1 MNRGEEKVF
10 IVLRG
15 TAFIFSKWHFYMI
28 MSSCRIKKLITEID
42 IDALKWV
49 TFLSRRVLFN
59 CKFNVHTCFT
69 HVYIDLEYIFNYN
82 NYNFLACDW
91 FKKVL
96 FSTNSIAKLLSDS
109 LLLESFSVIGQ
120 FVIGQFNKPITFKD
134 VVSISQS

>member
-1 MNRGEEKVF
+1 MVNRGQEKVF

-15 TAFIFSKWHFYMI
+15 TTFIFSKWHYNMI

-59 CKFNVHTCFT
+59 CRFSAHTCFT
-69 HVYIDLEYIFNYN
+69 HVCIDLEYIFNHN

-109 LLLESFSVIGQ
+109 LLSRS
-120 FVIGQFNKPITFKD
+120 KM
-134 VVSISQS
+134 